1 MRKQKGKNILTQ
13 SEMEIMNIV
22 WASGR
27 DITVRD
33 VLEQMPEPR
42 PAYTTVGTF
51 MKILTEKG
59 ALEAKK
65 HEGDGKTLYYAPLL
79 GKVEYKKRFLEL
91 IKRQLFDGSIKSL
104 VSFFVEEEEISREEL
119 IEYLEEL
126 KSLTPASP
134 KGEELLREINSVQ

>member
-1 MRKQKGKNILTQ
+1 MRKQKGKDVLTQ

-22 WASGR
+22 WAAGR
-27 DITVRD
+27 DITVRE

-59 ALEAKK
+59 VLEAKK
-65 HEGDGKTLYYAPLL
+65 HEGDGKTFYYAPVL
-79 GKVEYKKRFLEL
+79 GKGEYRKRFLDL
-91 IKRQLFDGSIKSL
+91 IKRQLFDGSIKSI

-126 KSLTPASP
+126 KSQITEP
-134 KGEELLREINSVQ
+134 

>member
-1 MRKQKGKNILTQ
+1 MLTQ
-13 SEMEIMNIV
+13 NEMEIMNIV
-22 WASGR
+22 WAAGR
-27 DITVRD
+27 DITVRE

-59 ALEAKK
+59 VLEARK
-65 HEGDGKTLYYAPLL
+65 HDGDGKTFFYAPIL
-79 GKVEYKKRFLEL
+79 GKGEYRKRFLDL
-91 IKRQLFDGSIKSL
+91 IKRQLFDGSIKSI

-126 KSLTPASP
+126 KSQITES
-134 KGEELLREINSVQ
+134 

>member
-27 DITVRD
+27 DITVRE

-59 ALEAKK
+59 VLEAKK

-126 KSLTPASP
+126 KENETP
-134 KGEELLREINSVQ
+134 